1 MHVSDILGWM
11 GCTLLTVNI
20 IPQIYKIHITKKV
33 EDVSTTFIII
43 NISGLLMY
51 SCYAWYNN
59 ILHIAISTTISSL
72 FSIYLLFLKCIYT
85 LD

>member
-59 ILHIAISTTISSL
+59 ILHIAISTTISSI

>member
-20 IPQIYKIHITKKV
+20 IPQIYKIRITKRV

-43 NISGLLMY
+43 NISGLVMY
-51 SCYAWYNN
+51 SIYAWYNN
-59 ILHIAISTTISSL
+59 ILHIAISTTISSI
-72 FSIYLLFLKCIYT
+72 FSIYLLFLKYIYT

>member
-51 SCYAWYNN
+51 SGYAWYNN
-59 ILHIAISTTISSL
+59 ILHIAISTTLSSL
-72 FSIYLLFLKCIYT
+72 FSIYLLFLKYIYT
-85 LD
+85 LN

>member
-51 SCYAWYNN
+51 SIYAWYNN

-72 FSIYLLFLKCIYT
+72 FSIYLLFLKYIYT
-85 LD
+85 LN

>member
-43 NISGLLMY
+43 NISGLVMY
-51 SCYAWYNN
+51 SIYAWYNN
-59 ILHIAISTTISSL
+59 ILHIAISTTISSI

>member
-1 MHVSDILGWM
+1 MHIVDILGWV
-11 GCTLLTVNI
+11 GSTLLTINL
-20 IPQIYKIHITKKV
+20 IPQIYKIHNTKKV
-33 EDVSTTFIII
+33 DDISTYFIII

-59 ILHIAISTTISSL
+59 ILHMAISTTLSAC

>member
-72 FSIYLLFLKCIYT
+72 FSIYLLFLKYIYT
-85 LD
+85 LN

>member
-85 LD
+85 LN

>member
-1 MHVSDILGWM
+1 MYVSDILGWM

>member
-59 ILHIAISTTISSL
+59 ILHIAISTTISST
-72 FSIYLLFLKCIYT
+72 F
-85 LD
+85 

>member
-1 MHVSDILGWM
+1 MHITDVLGWT
-11 GCTLLTVNI
+11 GCTFLTVNI

-51 SCYAWYNN
+51 SGYAWYNN
-59 ILHIAISTTISSL
+59 ILHIAISTTISSI